1 MQQQREQWEPD
12 RKALDAKIENTISNA
27 NCNAGNTKRIPATV
41 NDGHH
46 QPNDELACALHWCR
60 NDGNDYVVDDDINEL
75 AAGNT
80 TNPIENGASIRASQR
95 NFMRNKEQRKFPIDN
110 NTDDTHKLFAK
121 SNDRAAEAAA
131 AAAADNSN
139 NNDANRYECSALSP
153 MVMPPTMI
161 QCESVIYLE
170 TYYNHIVR
178 MKRIELMSFENFMF
192 LFIFTSFLF
201 SFVFFFFVSDVN
213 AFDVHLMRNGS
224 VGDTITIFPT
234 CIVSA
239 EQFYA
244 RLGEHYHSFNNFHV
258 KLNAECEANKL
269 KRYSLIP
276 GMRGS

>member
-1 MQQQREQWEPD
+1 MHQQREQWEPD

-46 QPNDELACALHWCR
+46 QPSDELACALQWWR
-60 NDGNDYVVDDDINEL
+60 NDGIDYVVDDDDDNEL

-121 SNDRAAEAAA
+121 SNDRAAGAAA
-131 AAAADNSN
+131 AAVADNSQH
-139 NNDANRYECSALSP
+139 NNDANRYECRALSP

-161 QCESVIYLE
+161 QCESVIHLE

-178 MKRIELMSFENFMF
+178 IKRIELMSFENFMF

-201 SFVFFFFVSDVN
+201 SNFF
-213 AFDVHLMRNGS
+213 
-224 VGDTITIFPT
+224 
-234 CIVSA
+234 
-239 EQFYA
+239 A
-244 RLGEHYHSFNNFHV
+244 RFQT
-258 KLNAECEANKL
+258 
-269 KRYSLIP
+269 
-276 GMRGS
+276 